1 MILKIKVKRVFME
14 MLQTMV
20 KLLEVVIVIQ
30 EKTNK
35 IRDMMVVLMG
45 NFHLTEVKI

>member
-35 IRDMMVVLMG
+35 IRDMMVVPMG

>member
-1 MILKIKVKRVFME
+1 ME

-20 KLLEVVIVIQ
+20 KLLEVVILIL

-35 IRDMMVVLMG
+35 IRDMMVVQMV